1 MGQLGKRMYENHRE
15 ELFGL
20 INEQT
25 RVREIRIAK
34 NSGWYNKLGEKLGWG
49 DLSNKDFLRIF
60 SGLDANEL
68 FIVLSETD
76 SYWNFVKFTKI
87 HGYDDTKMVTDP
99 RVHAPGID
107 YVAEHAMYVI
117 VRNDMYQVDRYNNS
131 KEKTVEW
138 RGLKFKVI
146 NLQAVKN
153 LMTKGVVG

>member
-1 MGQLGKRMYENHRE
+1 MTRLKKGMYENPRE
-15 ELFGL
+15 CLFGL
-20 INEQT
+20 RNEQLCGRDV
-25 RVREIRIAK
+25 RVAK
-34 NSGWYNKLGEKLGWG
+34 NSGWYNKRGEKLGWG
-49 DLSNKDFLRIF
+49 DLSAEHVRRIA
-60 SGLDANEL
+60 SELNDGEL

-76 SYWNFVKFTKI
+76 SYWNFVKFDNMAKKENP
-87 HGYDDTKMVTDP
+87 KMF
-99 RVHAPGID
+99 APGID

-146 NLQAVKN
+146 NPQAVKN